1 MLKSLRNHKAGSG
14 SLRCAASA
22 ACRYYHNQPE
32 VSMADCWCGPMQRKN
47 SSLGW
52 WLNRLQLSFYKH
64 GRSDWRQIQFL
75 GRNGLTEQKENQL
88 AMIQLGPQIGWP
100 AQRECN
106 TAHARSRMLSTI
118 VNTVAAEAPLWFRE
132 NIGLPRLIN
141 RLQKRLSIE
150 MLLDDLRQ
158 ILCTVKSPNWF
169 DRSPAMVSLIF
180 TSDGSH

>member
-14 SLRCAASA
+14 SLRCLPLLS
-22 ACRYYHNQPE
+22 QPTRSLNGGLL
-32 VSMADCWCGPMQRKN
+32 VRADAEKNN

-75 GRNGLTEQKENQL
+75 GRNGMTEQKENQI

-100 AQRECN
+100 AKRECN

-158 ILCTVKSPNWF
+158 ILCSVKNPNWF